1 MVLLGPFKVSA
12 ISDPIYELLAAP
24 SHKESFDILFLS
36 AGAYLADIGTVSTQ
50 HELHAASNTAK
61 VSLAFLLISDNSR
74 SFIASFVL

>member
-24 SHKESFDILFLS
+24 SHKESFGILFLS
-36 AGAYLADIGTVSTQ
+36 GAYLADIGTVSTP

-61 VSLAFLLISDNSR
+61 VSLAFLLISD
-74 SFIASFVL
+74 

>member
-1 MVLLGPFKVSA
+1 M
-12 ISDPIYELLAAP
+12 
-24 SHKESFDILFLS
+24 FLS
-36 AGAYLADIGTVSTQ
+36 AGAYLADIVSTP